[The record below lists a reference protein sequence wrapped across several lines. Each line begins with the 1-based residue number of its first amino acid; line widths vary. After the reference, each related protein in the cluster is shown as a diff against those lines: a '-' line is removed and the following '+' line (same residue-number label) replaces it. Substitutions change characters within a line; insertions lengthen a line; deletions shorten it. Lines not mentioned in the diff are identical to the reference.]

1 MIAIDLSK
9 QIDLGNPNAMQ
20 QINFTSSL
28 DRNEG
33 VTMFLIIE
41 KTEEATFDFSQNA
54 VSII

>member
-33 VTMFLIIE
+33 VTMFFIIE